1 MSGHTTNFFPHAQK
15 IELYYIYLYLSLEVK
30 AQAYI
35 DMFHTYYLFK
45 DKYCN
50 LHKLNVW
57 FNFFLVFFSLFV
69 IVEGQFLARKYNYF
83 VLIFMLLQ

>member
-1 MSGHTTNFFPHAQK
+1 MVILQIFFPHAQK

-35 DMFHTYYLFK
+35 DMFHNYYLFK

-57 FNFFLVFFSLFV
+57 FTFFLVFFLV
-69 IVEGQFLARKYNYF
+69 C
-83 VLIFMLLQ
+83 LLL

>member
-1 MSGHTTNFFPHAQK
+1 M
-15 IELYYIYLYLSLEVK
+15 YYIYLYLSLEVK

-50 LHKLNVW
+50 LHKLNFW
-57 FNFFLVFFSLFV
+57 FSFFLVFF
-69 IVEGQFLARKYNYF
+69 LAC
-83 VLIFMLLQ
+83 LLL

>member
-1 MSGHTTNFFPHAQK
+1 MVILQIFFPHAQK

-30 AQAYI
+30 AEAYI

-57 FNFFLVFFSLFV
+57 FNFFLVFF
-69 IVEGQFLARKYNYF
+69 LAC
-83 VLIFMLLQ
+83 LLL

>member
-50 LHKLNVW
+50 LHKLN
-57 FNFFLVFFSLFV
+57 FCFSFFLVFF
-69 IVEGQFLARKYNYF
+69 LAC
-83 VLIFMLLQ
+83 LLL

>member
-1 MSGHTTNFFPHAQK
+1 MVILQIFFPHAQK

-57 FNFFLVFFSLFV
+57 FNFVLVFF
-69 IVEGQFLARKYNYF
+69 LAC
-83 VLIFMLLQ
+83 LLL